1 MSEQGLR
8 EIIDIPDLGIVMS
21 DGVRLSARV
30 WMPVDAGEDPVP
42 AVLEHLPYRKRDG
55 TCARDEISHPWMAAR
70 GYAMVRVDMRGN
82 GDSYGHMEDEYT
94 QQELEDA
101 CEVIHWLA
109 AQD

>member
-42 AVLEHLPYRKRDG
+42 AVL
-55 TCARDEISHPWMAAR
+55 
-70 GYAMVRVDMRGN
+70 
-82 GDSYGHMEDEYT
+82 
-94 QQELEDA
+94 
-101 CEVIHWLA
+101 
-109 AQD
+109 